1 MGTVEVCLGL
11 GSNVGDREANLRN
24 ALHLLSQT
32 VAIETTSSLY
42 DTKPWGYED
51 QPRFLNAVCLG
62 RTSLSPQHLLEEIK
76 SIERRMGRELIFSGG
91 PRLIDV
97 DILFYGGE
105 IVREMG
111 LEIPHSRLGERAFV
125 LVPLAEI
132 APDWVHPLL
141 NIKVSEILRR
151 LAGTDEVI
159 EGVDRWA
166 APISVEGL
174 ER

>member
-1 MGTVEVCLGL
+1 MGGVEVCLGL
-11 GSNVGDREANLRN
+11 GSNVGDREANLRI
-24 ALHLLSQT
+24 ALGLLNQT

-62 RTSLSPQHLLEEIK
+62 RTSLSPQRLLDEIK
-76 SIERRMGRELIFSGG
+76 SVEGRMGRELIFAGG

-97 DILFYGGE
+97 DILFYGRE
-105 IVREMG
+105 IVREEG
-111 LEIPHSRLGERAFV
+111 LEVPHPRLEERAFV

-141 NIKVSEILRR
+141 NIDVAEILRR
-151 LAGTDEVI
+151 LAGAGEGV
-159 EGVDRWA
+159 EGVDLWA
-166 APISVEGL
+166 APISIEGL
-174 ER
+174 GE